1 VEVYLTD
8 AQFAQM
14 ITSPNQSVEG
24 VACTINRAICDQG
37 QPWVHPRHGGRPE
50 PPEPEHY
57 TQKYKD
63 VMGERSETISE
74 HIAKAKKQ
82 IDALMD
88 GTDKPTKTNLKA
100 LQNALHMA
108 QMNFDKNMP
117 YVMEEMSEGIEKKMA
132 TAVGEFESYVS
143 FSLQAKGLEHLASQ
157 TPRLT
162 SAATTP
168 RLLPGEE
175 IKTMEI
181 KPSYKQIVNY
191 LRNELEITR
200 DYIREV
206 VEKSIANAVKQAI
219 EERLTDGRLDREIAN
234 AVRQVTTDTT
244 NSYTSS
250 RESFEK
256 AVREESRKQIG
267 KILTKEFDIQFSIKP
282 TNEIIN
288 ARVIAATLQQN
299 QG

>member
-1 VEVYLTD
+1 MTDQWTTRKDNNDPTGGYTETHPSYGVIGISRVSGKGVLFGSEVTHHHFLKITISEARRVVHPPREFVMANRELVEVYLTD

-14 ITSPNQSVEG
+14 ITSPNQSVG

-63 VMGERSETISE
+63 VMGERSEKISE

-132 TAVGEFESYVS
+132 TAVSEFESYIS

-175 IKTMEI
+175 
-181 KPSYKQIVNY
+181 
-191 LRNELEITR
+191 
-200 DYIREV
+200 
-206 VEKSIANAVKQAI
+206 
-219 EERLTDGRLDREIAN
+219 
-234 AVRQVTTDTT
+234 
-244 NSYTSS
+244 
-250 RESFEK
+250 
-256 AVREESRKQIG
+256 
-267 KILTKEFDIQFSIKP
+267 
-282 TNEIIN
+282 
-288 ARVIAATLQQN
+288 
-299 QG
+299 